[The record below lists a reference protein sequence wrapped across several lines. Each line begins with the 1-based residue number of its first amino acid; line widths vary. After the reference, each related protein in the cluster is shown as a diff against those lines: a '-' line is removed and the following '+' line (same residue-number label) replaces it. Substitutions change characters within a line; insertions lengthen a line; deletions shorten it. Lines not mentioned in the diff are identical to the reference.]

1 MFPSK
6 PTAKSGD
13 DTRIGVE
20 PEEWGVHAQSR
31 FASAHGGCE
40 SALNHRRPTIPFT
53 DAPRGTCRWCG
64 ESILHDSGAKSG
76 SLNRRRRWH
85 PACVATYNATDPRE
99 LRRRVRR
106 RDRRHVGAHASQGVR
121 AASLALGTRPQGS
134 PDRRR
139 YSRSLEPAD
148 PLCSVSP
155 QEECSRAQRTS
166 RTSPRARERCVVGRW
181 AGVVRGAFEFPSQRC
196 AKPFRDRASSERGR
210 GFGRG
215 FA

>member
-106 RDRRHVGAHASQGVR
+106 RDRGVCAVCRVDTYALRRSFKGRGMWARMRAKGFVPRRSLWELDHRVPLIDGGTHVLLNLQTLCVPCHHKKSAREHSER
-121 AASLALGTRPQGS
+121 AAQ
-134 PDRRR
+134 
-139 YSRSLEPAD
+139 
-148 PLCSVSP
+148 V
-155 QEECSRAQRTS
+155 
-166 RTSPRARERCVVGRW
+166 RERGS
-181 AGVVRGAFEFPSQRC
+181 GASWDDGP
-196 AKPFRDRASSERGR
+196 G
-210 GFGRG
+210 
-215 FA
+215 